1 MVRKFQPLVLCC
13 EVSIATITERRSLWR
28 GGEGVCGGGG
38 GEGVCGGGGGEGVC
52 GGGWRGSTVGQLLIV
67 IKSI

>member
-38 GEGVCGGGGGEGVC
+38 GEGVCGGV
-52 GGGWRGSTVGQLLIV
+52 WRGSTVGQLLIV